1 MNSVVR
7 RSLPQVWIGLAL
19 LAITLSPGRPA
30 SAQQTT
36 GKIQGSVTNQAGEV
50 VAKAQVLVVGTA
62 FGAVTDDKGYYF
74 INNLPAGTY
83 TFRAQFIGYA
93 PSELSG
99 ARVLS
104 GQTITFDFK
113 MLPSAVVVGGI
124 NVVAAANPIVP
135 RDNVTSKSTITG
147 DLISSL
153 PVSNLRSVIT
163 LQPGVVESGNGLGVS
178 IRGGRPGEANVYID
192 GAPVRVEG
200 ATRASG
206 AMDAMGGG
214 QAIQV
219 QTNGVEEASV
229 TTGALPVQ
237 FGDAQSG
244 VISFTTRSGGEKFAG
259 SFGAQTDGMMGNS
272 TSLGYNRFEGSLG
285 GPIPGV
291 QNLRFFLSGVL
302 EGQSTCGAVLNQS
315 CAGRPLGAAD
325 VPSYTT
331 AGIDTTVSVNAPGTG
346 IQRVTL
352 PRFVQYSGQC
362 DAAQNAGV
370 ACQGQGLP
378 DNWNTAINLSGK
390 LSYSYGS
397 GSSVALSG
405 IATGQ
410 QSREWPGSAI
420 ADPAFYNGDHN
431 WARSVTANWQHSV
444 FKAADHAL
452 SLSAIFSYGTNQNI
466 GGHLDPAS
474 DAATRNPLGGI
485 EFSSLTF
492 GTYGSFAS
500 DFFNN
505 PEQIVRNIR
514 NGSGERIPL
523 LNRTELQVSQPYR
536 MNPYGMATG
545 AFWTQGVDDPGANSN
560 ILSQDR
566 RYYGQVNVDW
576 QANRYQRFNIGGE
589 LKQSE
594 VASWRADFV
603 SQIFMQAFYAKPKS
617 GAAWASDRLDLGD
630 VVVDLGLRYDYFNS
644 ESLFPNTPG
653 FTFSNPL
660 WNPAAGTNDTA
671 YQNSLSRVFTPG
683 VGHSVLSPRI
693 GVSFPITDQTDF
705 HLSYSHQVQSPNIAT
720 LLNATNSDLT
730 NTNSNDFFGRDVGF
744 GKTIQFEFGA
754 RHAFSPDLVLDVA
767 AYNKSKVADLSY
779 RLFQFDDPT
788 NPGRSRS
795 INVLTT
801 GDFGYDRGVD
811 MKLDRRLG
819 NWLSASVAY
828 TFEVAAGTGSDPLT
842 YLNTNARSI
851 SGVTGTVLPPAE
863 QARAVNDQRSHNLVG
878 SVSFTVPQG
887 WQQGTTVGS
896 IFKNVSAFV
905 TFRVLSGLPYTPL
918 TNVGGG
924 ATAPGTTFGL
934 TATQAGDINS
944 ASTPWTKYLDLRLN
958 KGLKLGRVE
967 VTAFADIRNLF
978 NFKNITGLFA
988 ETNDVTNLVFEH
1000 NTIAGEFVKLAN
1012 EASANGAL
1020 RSDGAVTLNNC
1031 GGWGG
1036 AAGPVDCVELQRT
1049 EARFGNGDGVY
1060 TVAEQTKAL
1069 DSYYNLF
1076 AGGTYLFN
1084 DLPRSVR
1091 LGFQLNF

>member
-7 RSLPQVWIGLAL
+7 LPSSRLWIGLVL
-19 LAITLSPGRPA
+19 LAAALSPVRWA

-36 GKIQGSVTNQAGEV
+36 GKIQGSVTNQAGEA
-50 VAKAQVLVVGTA
+50 VAKAQVIVVGTA

-74 INNLPAGTY
+74 INNIPAGTY

-99 ARVLS
+99 ARVIGS
-104 GQTITFDFK
+104 QTITFDFK

-135 RDNVTSKSTITG
+135 RDNVTSKSTVSG

-153 PVSNLRSVIT
+153 PVSDTRAVIT
-163 LQPGVVESGNGLGVS
+163 LQPGVVESGKGAGVS

-192 GAPVRVEG
+192 GAPVRSANHG
-200 ATRASG
+200 A
-206 AMDAMGGG
+206 
-214 QAIQV
+214 QAIEV
-219 QTNGVEEASV
+219 QTNAVEEASV

-244 VISFTTRSGGEKFAG
+244 VISFTTKSGGEKLTG
-259 SFGAQTDGMMGNS
+259 SLSAESDGMFGGS
-272 TSLGYNRFEGSLG
+272 TSLGYNRFEGSVG
-285 GPIPGV
+285 GPIPGM

-302 EGQSTCGAVLNQS
+302 QGQSTCGAILNQS
-315 CAGRPLGAAD
+315 CADRPLGAAD

-331 AGIDTTVSVNAPGTG
+331 AGIDTTVSVNIPGTG
-346 IQRVTL
+346 VQRVTL

-362 DAAQNAGV
+362 NAAQNAGFD
-370 ACQGQGLP
+370 CQGQGLP
-378 DNWNTAINLSGK
+378 DNWNTTINLSGK
-390 LSYSYGS
+390 VSYFYGS

-405 IATGQ
+405 VASGQ
-410 QSREWPGSAI
+410 QSRNWPGTAI
-420 ADPAFYNGDHN
+420 ADPASYYGNHN
-431 WARSVTANWQHSV
+431 WARSATVNWQHSL
-444 FKAADHAL
+444 FKAADRAL
-452 SLSAIFSYGTNQNI
+452 SLSAILSYGTNQTI
-466 GGHLDPAS
+466 GGVLDPAS
-474 DAATRNPLGGI
+474 DVATRNPTGGI
-485 EFSSLTF
+485 EFSTLNF
-492 GTYGSFAS
+492 GGYGQFAS

-505 PEQIVRNIR
+505 PDQIVRNVR
-514 NGSGERIPL
+514 SGAGERIPL
-523 LNRTELQVSQPYR
+523 LNQNQLQVAQPYR
-536 MNPYGMATG
+536 MNAYGMASG
-545 AFWTQGVDDPGANSN
+545 AFWTQGVDNPSTAGANV
-560 ILSQDR
+560 LSKES

-576 QANRYQRFNIGGE
+576 QANRYHRFNFGGE
-589 LKQSE
+589 LKQSD
-594 VASWRADFV
+594 VANWSSDLV
-603 SQIFMQAFYAKPKS
+603 NQIFMSAFHDKPKS
-617 GAAWASDRLDLGD
+617 AAAWASDRLDLGD

-644 ESLFPNTPG
+644 EALFPNTPG

-660 WNPAAGTNDTA
+660 WNQAASTNDTA

-683 VGHSVLSPRI
+683 VGHSTVSPRI

-705 HLSYSHQVQSPNIAT
+705 HLSYSHQVQSPDVNTVNGAI
-720 LLNATNSDLT
+720 NSDLT
-730 NTNSNDFFGRDVGF
+730 NTNSNDLFGRDVGF

-767 AYNKSKVADLSY
+767 AYNKSKVSDMSF
-779 RLFQFDDPT
+779 RLLTYNDPT
-788 NPGRSRS
+788 NPGRRLS
-795 INVLTT
+795 INALTT
-801 GDFGYDRGVD
+801 GDFGYDRGLD

-828 TFEVAAGTGSDPLT
+828 TFEVAAGTGSNPFT
-842 YLNTNARSI
+842 YVTTQGRSI

-863 QARAVNDQRSHNLVG
+863 QARAVDDQRSHNIVG
-878 SVSFTVPQG
+878 SVSLTVPQG
-887 WQQGTTVGS
+887 WQQGTTVGN

-918 TNVGGG
+918 VNVGSGV
-924 ATAPGTTFGL
+924 TAPGTNFGL
-934 TATQAGDINS
+934 TASQAGDINS
-944 ASTPWTKYLDLRLN
+944 ASTPWVKYLDLRLN
-958 KGLKLGRVE
+958 KGLKFGQVE

-988 ETNDVTNLVFEH
+988 ETNDVANSVFQH
-1000 NTIAGEFVKLAN
+1000 NTIAGEFVTLAN

-1031 GGWGG
+1031 AGWAG
-1036 AAGPVDCVELQRT
+1036 AAGPVDCVELRRT

-1060 TVAEQTKAL
+1060 TVAEQSNAL
-1069 DSYYNLF
+1069 NTYYNLF
-1076 AGGTYLFN
+1076 AGGSYVFN
-1084 DLPRSVR
+1084 DLPRNVR